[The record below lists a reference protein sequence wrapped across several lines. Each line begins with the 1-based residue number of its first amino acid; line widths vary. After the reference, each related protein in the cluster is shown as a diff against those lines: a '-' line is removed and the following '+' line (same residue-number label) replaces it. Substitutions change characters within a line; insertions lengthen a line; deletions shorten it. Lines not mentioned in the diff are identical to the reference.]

1 MLCEACADDPACNA
15 AFPNLRQLFFDVP
28 VIDAL
33 TQSSKLCRYLLRPSC
48 CLSDVSLHTILLGD
62 EWYRM
67 ERAMQVKLKPAPIL
81 KMLGV
86 VAVVTLIIV
95 LIDAALGSL
104 SNYETLMRDSSWL
117 VADLVHVPQ
126 FLIPFLLIC

>member
-1 MLCEACADDPACNA
+1 
-15 AFPNLRQLFFDVP
+15 
-28 VIDAL
+28 
-33 TQSSKLCRYLLRPSC
+33 
-48 CLSDVSLHTILLGD
+48 
-62 EWYRM
+62 
-67 ERAMQVKLKPAPIL
+67 MQVKLKPAPIL